1 MAVLE
6 QLSIKMA
13 KISEQR
19 HLRAIRDGIVS
30 TLPLIIVGSIFLI
43 LAFPPFPKEWAI
55 SVLAK
60 KTCSTNA
67 AALPYDNV
75 HNGSL
80 CCYGNRLQPFKIV

>member
-19 HLRAIRDGIVS
+19 HLRAIRDGIGNLS
-30 TLPLIIVGSIFLI
+30 FS
-43 LAFPPFPKEWAI
+43 
-55 SVLAK
+55 K

-67 AALPYDNV
+67 TALPYDNV
-75 HNGSL
+75 HNGTLRS
-80 CCYGNRLQPFKIV
+80 YGNRLQPCKIV

>member
-55 SVLAK
+55 SILAK
-60 KTCSTNA
+60 KHAVNA
-67 AALPYDNV
+67 TALPYDNV
-75 HNGSL
+75 HNGTLRS
-80 CCYGNRLQPFKIV
+80 YGNRLQPCKIV

>member
-30 TLPLIIVGSIFLI
+30 TLPLIIVNIFN
-43 LAFPPFPKEWAI
+43 F
-55 SVLAK
+55 SVPTFSKRMGNFSFSK

-67 AALPYDNV
+67 TALPYDNV

-80 CCYGNRLQPFKIV
+80 CSYGNRLQPFKIV